1 MEERF
6 TSGANLNF
14 IVFFACESFHLKHTG
29 DYNTGVI
36 KDAICTYFIYCYKT
50 IFFIKPAK
58 CLAIHVIGTVP
69 YLCSP

>member
-36 KDAICTYFIYCYKT
+36 KDATYLHLLSLLLQKVFFYKT
-50 IFFIKPAK
+50 CQVLGDPRYRYGSI
-58 CLAIHVIGTVP
+58 L
-69 YLCSP
+69 L